1 MQSKSKRVVP
11 RKRFIIFVPLQG
23 AKIINLFL
31 FYGTINDKEGIVLE
45 NKIKEVKKEIV
56 SKSNLVKDLKDIE
69 KLRIEYL
76 GRKGA
81 VTLLLRKLGTLSA
94 EERPKIGQLLNQT
107 KIEIEELLK
116 TKEVEIEELEKEK
129 RLQGEGIDITLPGRK
144 LARGTTHPINL
155 VLKEV
160 EEIFLSLGFKIEEGP
175 EVELDYYSFE
185 ALNIPKDHPARDDQ
199 DSFFINKEIL
209 LRPHTSPVE
218 IRVME
223 KQQPPIRMIAI
234 GRCYRRDAADS
245 THSPM
250 FHQIEGLAVDKDI
263 TFGDLKGVLTVFVHR
278 IFGKDRKVRF
288 RPGYFPFTEPSAEVD
303 VSCLLCQ
310 GKGCRACGYS
320 GWLEIMGAGETDP
333 AVFKMVGYDPEK
345 YSGFAFGMGA
355 ERIAMLKYGINDIRL
370 FFENDLRFLKQF

>member
-1 MQSKSKRVVP
+1 
-11 RKRFIIFVPLQG
+11 
-23 AKIINLFL
+23 
-31 FYGTINDKEGIVLE
+31 LE
-45 NKIKEVKKEIV
+45 NKIKEIKKEIV
-56 SKSNLVKDLKDIE
+56 LKLNTVKDLVDIE

-76 GRKGA
+76 GRKGI
-81 VTLLLRKLGTLSA
+81 VTLLLRKLVNFSP
-94 EERPKIGQLLNQT
+94 EERPKAGQLLNQA
-107 KIEIEELLK
+107 KREIEELLK
-116 TKEVEIEELEKEK
+116 AKEVEIEKFEKEK
-129 RLQGEGIDITLPGRK
+129 RLQGESTDITLPGRK
-144 LARGTTHPINL
+144 LDRGTTHPINL
-155 VLKEV
+155 VLREI

-175 EVELDYYSFE
+175 EVELDYYNFE
-185 ALNIPKDHPARDDQ
+185 ALNMPKDHPARDDQ
-199 DSFFINKEIL
+199 DSFYINKEIL
-209 LRPHTSPVE
+209 LRTHTSPVE

-223 KQQPPIRMIAI
+223 RQQPPIRMIAI

-263 TFGDLKGVLTVFVHR
+263 TFGDLKGVLTVFVR
-278 IFGKDRKVRF
+278 RMFGEDRKVRF

-303 VSCLLCQ
+303 VSCLLCH
-310 GKGCRACGYS
+310 GKGCQACGYS
-320 GWLEIMGAGETDP
+320 GWLEIMGSGETDP

>member
-1 MQSKSKRVVP
+1 VK
-11 RKRFIIFVPLQG
+11 
-23 AKIINLFL
+23 KIINLFY
-31 FYGTINDKEGIVLE
+31 FIRAINNEEGILLE
-45 NKIKEVKKEIV
+45 NKMKEIKKEIV
-56 SKSNLVKDLKDIE
+56 LKLNNASSLKDIE
-69 KLRIEYL
+69 KVKVEYL
-76 GRKGA
+76 GRKGM
-81 VTLLLRKLGTLSA
+81 VTLLLRKLGNFSP
-94 EERPKIGQLLNQT
+94 EERPKAGQLLNQT
-107 KIEIEELLK
+107 KKEIEELLK
-116 TKEVEIEELEKEK
+116 IKEVENEKLEKEK
-129 RLQGEGIDITLPGRK
+129 RLQGESIDITLPGRN
-144 LARGTTHPINL
+144 LDRGTAHPINL
-155 VLKEV
+155 VLKEI

-175 EVELDYYSFE
+175 EVELDYYNFE
-185 ALNIPKDHPARDDQ
+185 ALNIPKGHPARDDQ
-199 DSFFINKEIL
+199 DSFYINQEIL
-209 LRPHTSPVE
+209 LRTHTSPVE

-223 KQQPPIRMIAI
+223 KQQPPIRMITT

-278 IFGKDRKVRF
+278 MFGEDRKVRF

-303 VSCLLCQ
+303 VSCLLCH

-320 GWLEIMGAGETDP
+320 GWLEIMGSGETDP
-333 AVFKMVGYDPEK
+333 EVFKMVGYDPEK

>member
-1 MQSKSKRVVP
+1 M
-11 RKRFIIFVPLQG
+11 
-23 AKIINLFL
+23 
-31 FYGTINDKEGIVLE
+31 E
-45 NKIKEVKKEIV
+45 NKIKEIKKEIV
-56 SKSNLVKDLKDIE
+56 LKLNTVKDLMSIE

-76 GRKGA
+76 GRKGI
-81 VTLLLRKLGTLSA
+81 VTLLLRKLVNFSP
-94 EERPKIGQLLNQT
+94 EERPKAGQLLNQA
-107 KIEIEELLK
+107 KREIEELLK
-116 TKEVEIEELEKEK
+116 VKEVEIEKLEKEK
-129 RLQGEGIDITLPGRK
+129 RLQGESTDITLPGRQ
-144 LARGTTHPINL
+144 LDRGTAHPINL
-155 VLKEV
+155 VLREI

-175 EVELDYYSFE
+175 EVELDYYNFE

-199 DSFFINKEIL
+199 DSFYINKEIL
-209 LRPHTSPVE
+209 LRTHTSPVE

-234 GRCYRRDAADS
+234 GRCYRRDAADG

-263 TFGDLKGVLTVFVHR
+263 TFSDLKGVLTVFVR
-278 IFGKDRKVRF
+278 RMFGEERKVRF

-303 VSCLLCQ
+303 VSCLLCH
-310 GKGCRACGYS
+310 GKGCQACGYS
-320 GWLEIMGAGETDP
+320 GWLEIMGSGETDP
-333 AVFKMVGYDPEK
+333 AVFKMVGYDSEK

>member
-1 MQSKSKRVVP
+1 MEE
-11 RKRFIIFVPLQG
+11 
-23 AKIINLFL
+23 KIH
-31 FYGTINDKEGIVLE
+31 
-45 NKIKEVKKEIV
+45 KIKEEFI
-56 SKSNLVKDLKDIE
+56 SKSEIANNIKDIE

-76 GRKGA
+76 GRKG
-81 VTLLLRKLGTLSA
+81 VLTLLLRMLGTLSS

-107 KIEIEELLK
+107 KREIEDFLK
-116 TKEVEIEELEKEK
+116 TRIKEIEKAERDK
-129 RLQGEGIDITLPGRK
+129 RLQEESIDVTLPGRR
-144 LARGTTHPINL
+144 LDRGNLHPITL
-155 VLKEV
+155 VLKKI
-160 EEIFLSLGFKIEEGP
+160 EEIFFSLGFKLEEGP
-175 EVELDYYSFE
+175 EVELDYYNFE

-199 DSFFINKEIL
+199 DSFYINREIL
-209 LRPHTSPVE
+209 LRTHTSPVE

-223 KQQPPIRMIAI
+223 KQQPPVRMIAI

-250 FHQIEGLAVDKDI
+250 FHQIEGLAVDEDI

-278 IFGKDRKVRF
+278 MFGEDRKVRF

-310 GKGCRACGYS
+310 GKGCRACGYT
-320 GWLEIMGAGETDP
+320 GWLEIMGSGMTDP
-333 AVFKMVGYDPEK
+333 AVFQMVGYDSEK

>member
-1 MQSKSKRVVP
+1 MK
-11 RKRFIIFVPLQG
+11 
-23 AKIINLFL
+23 
-31 FYGTINDKEGIVLE
+31 
-45 NKIKEVKKEIV
+45 NKIEEVKKEIV

-69 KLRIEYL
+69 KLRVEYL
-76 GRKGA
+76 GRKGI
-81 VTLLLRKLGTLSA
+81 VTLLLRKLGSFSP
-94 EERPKIGQLLNQT
+94 EERPKAGQLLNQT
-107 KIEIEELLK
+107 KKEIEELLK
-116 TKEVEIEELEKEK
+116 TKEIEIEKLEKEK
-129 RLQGEGIDITLPGRK
+129 RLQGEGIDLTLPGRK
-144 LARGTTHPINL
+144 LDRGTTHPINL
-155 VLKEV
+155 VLKEI

-175 EVELDYYSFE
+175 EVELDYYNFE

-199 DSFFINKEIL
+199 DSFYINKEIL
-209 LRPHTSPVE
+209 LRTHTSPVE

-223 KQQPPIRMIAI
+223 KQQPPIRMITM

-278 IFGKDRKVRF
+278 MFGEDRKVRF

-303 VSCLLCQ
+303 VSCLLCH
-310 GKGCRACGYS
+310 GRGCRSCGYT
-320 GWLEIMGAGETDP
+320 GWLEIMGSGETDP

>member
-1 MQSKSKRVVP
+1 ME
-11 RKRFIIFVPLQG
+11 
-23 AKIINLFL
+23 
-31 FYGTINDKEGIVLE
+31 D
-45 NKIKEVKKEIV
+45 KIKEIKKEV
-56 SKSNLVKDLKDIE
+56 LFKLNMVRDLKDIE
-69 KLRIEYL
+69 KLRVEYL
-76 GRKGA
+76 GRKGL
-81 VTLLLRKLGTLSA
+81 VTLLLKKLGTLSP
-94 EERPKIGQLLNQT
+94 EERPKAGQLLNQT
-107 KIEIEELLK
+107 KRKIEELLDIK
-116 TKEVEIEELEKEK
+116 TTEVEKLEKNK
-129 RLQGEGIDITLPGRK
+129 ILRGESVDIALPGRK
-144 LARGTTHPINL
+144 LDRGGHHPITL
-155 VLKEV
+155 VLKRI
-160 EEIFLSLGFKIEEGP
+160 EEIFLGLGFKIEEGP
-175 EVELDYYSFE
+175 EVELDYYNFE

-199 DSFFINKEIL
+199 DSFYINREIL
-209 LRPHTSPVE
+209 LRTHTSPVE

-223 KQQPPIRMIAI
+223 KQQPPIRIIAT
-234 GRCYRRDAADS
+234 GKCYRRDAADS

-263 TFGDLKGVLTVFVHR
+263 TFGDLKGVLTVFVHKM
-278 IFGKDRKVRF
+278 FGEDRKVRF

-320 GWLEIMGAGETDP
+320 GWLEIMGAGVTDP

>member
-1 MQSKSKRVVP
+1 MEK
-11 RKRFIIFVPLQG
+11 
-23 AKIINLFL
+23 KIH
-31 FYGTINDKEGIVLE
+31 
-45 NKIKEVKKEIV
+45 KIKEEFI
-56 SKSNLVKDLKDIE
+56 SKLKIANNIKDIE

-81 VTLLLRKLGTLSA
+81 LTLLLRMLGTLSS
-94 EERPKIGQLLNQT
+94 EERPKIGQLLNQA
-107 KIEIEELLK
+107 KREIEEFLK
-116 TKEVEIEELEKEK
+116 TRIKEIEGTERDK
-129 RLQGEGIDITLPGRK
+129 RLQEEIIDITLPGRS
-144 LARGTTHPINL
+144 LDRGNLHPITL
-155 VLKEV
+155 VLKEI
-160 EEIFLSLGFKIEEGP
+160 EEIFFSLGFKLEEGP
-175 EVELDYYSFE
+175 EVELDYYNFE

-199 DSFFINKEIL
+199 DSFYINREIL
-209 LRPHTSPVE
+209 LRTHTSPVE

-223 KQQPPIRMIAI
+223 KQQPPVRMIAI
-234 GRCYRRDAADS
+234 GKCYRRDAIDS

-250 FHQIEGLAVDKDI
+250 FHQIEGLAVDEDI

-278 IFGKDRKVRF
+278 MFGEDRKVRF

-310 GKGCRACGYS
+310 GKGCRACGYT
-320 GWLEIMGAGETDP
+320 GWLEIMGSGMTDP
-333 AVFKMVGYDPEK
+333 AVFKMVGYDTEK